1 MKNSKIFLL
10 LAFLTAGLLLGQK
23 AQAQRGGAVSFQYF
37 YNELSPY
44 GNWTSHSRYGS
55 VWTPYDVGRNFQPY
69 GTDGRWVMT
78 EFGNTW
84 VSDFPWGWA
93 TFHYG
98 RWFYDDYLGWAWTP
112 GYEWGPAWV
121 DWRSNNDYYGWA
133 PMWPGVRIG
142 VSFNIPLNYW
152 VFIPRRQLFNRNV
165 FGYCVPRYRYNS
177 FFGRTTVIN
186 NYFYN
191 DNRNYQYSYGPSR
204 GEVERVTRGNVPTYR
219 AEDIRNNR
227 TAANNGPGNSNRT
240 YQADDYSRSGLDRQS
255 RDYGGSTNGRTS
267 DAGTAGRSSRSYGT
281 SDSGSSSGRS
291 SYEGTTPSSGR
302 TYEATEPS
310 SRSRSSDSRSGSS
323 YEERSNSSAPP
334 SYDRGGSY
342 EGRSR
347 SSSTPAYE
355 GNESPSRSNSST
367 PSYDSGSGSRSRGN
381 SPGVNN
387 PSYESRSRSSAPA
400 STPETRSAPS
410 RSSGSDYN
418 SSRSRSSSEYSAP
431 SRSSAP
437 SMSSPSP
444 RSSPPSMSSPPSRS
458 SSPSVSSPAPSRSNS
473 PSSASSPASSSSS
486 RSRGPR

>member
-10 LAFLTAGLLLGQK
+10 LAFLTAGLLVGQK
-23 AQAQRGGAVSFQYF
+23 AQAQRGGSVSFQYF

-121 DWRSNNDYYGWA
+121 DWRSNNNYYGWA
-133 PMWPGVRIG
+133 PMWPGVQIG
-142 VSFNIPLNYW
+142 VSFNVPLNYW
-152 VFIPRRQLFNRNV
+152 VFVPQRYLYRRSI

-186 NYFYN
+186 NYYYN
-191 DNRNYQYSYGPSR
+191 DNRSYAYGPSR

-219 AEDIRNNR
+219 AEDVRNNR
-227 TAANNGPGNSNRT
+227 IADNNGSGTSNRT

-267 DAGTAGRSSRSYGT
+267 DAGTSGRSSRSYGT
-281 SDSGSSSGRS
+281 DDSGSSNGRS
-291 SYEGTTPSSGR
+291 SYESTAPSSGR
-302 TYEATEPS
+302 TYDATKPS
-310 SRSRSSDSRSGSS
+310 SRSRSSDSRSGAA
-323 YEERSNSSAPP
+323 YEVPSNRSATP
-334 SYDRGGSY
+334 SYDS
-342 EGRSR
+342 
-347 SSSTPAYE
+347 
-355 GNESPSRSNSST
+355 NESRSRSNSST
-367 PSYDSGSGSRSRGN
+367 PSYDSGSRSRGSSPSVS
-381 SPGVNN
+381 SPG
-387 PSYESRSRSSAPA
+387 YESRSRSSAPSA
-400 STPETRSAPS
+400 PEMRSAPS
-410 RSSGSDYN
+410 RSSSSDYN

-431 SRSSAP
+431 SRGSSTYSAPSRSSAP
-437 SMSSPSP
+437 A
-444 RSSPPSMSSPPSRS
+444 MSSPPSRS
-458 SSPSVSSPAPSRSNS
+458 SAPSVSSPAPSRSSS
-473 PSSASSPASSSSS
+473 PSSSSPASSSPS

>member
-1 MKNSKIFLL
+1 MKNPKIFLF
-10 LAFLTAGLLLGQK
+10 LAFLTAGLLMNQK
-23 AQAQRGGAVSFQYF
+23 TQAQRGGAVSFQYF

-44 GNWTSHSRYGS
+44 GNWTSHPRYGS

-98 RWFYDDYLGWAWTP
+98 RWFYDDYIGWAWVP

-142 VSFNIPLNYW
+142 VSFNIPINYW
-152 VFIPRRQLFNRNV
+152 VFIPRRHLFNRNV

-186 NYFYN
+186 NYYYN

-219 AEDIRNNR
+219 AEDVRNNR
-227 TAANNGPGNSNRT
+227 YAGNNGSGTSNRT
-240 YQADDYSRSGLDRQS
+240 YQADNYSRSGLDRQS

-267 DAGTAGRSSRSYGT
+267 DAGTVGRSSRTY
-281 SDSGSSSGRS
+281 DANNSGSSNGRS
-291 SYEGTTPSSGR
+291 SYESTAPSSSR
-302 TYEATEPS
+302 TYDATEPS
-310 SRSRSSDSRSGSS
+310 SRSRSSDSQ
-323 YEERSNSSAPP
+323 
-334 SYDRGGSY
+334 GGNTY
-342 EGRSR
+342 EGSSR
-347 SSSTPAYE
+347 SSSTPSYDSN
-355 GNESPSRSNSST
+355 GSRSNSSSST
-367 PSYDSGSGSRSRGN
+367 PSYDSGSRSRSSSPSVS
-381 SPGVNN
+381 SPG
-387 PSYESRSRSSAPA
+387 YESRSRSSTPSSP
-400 STPETRSAPS
+400 STSPPS
-410 RSSGSDYN
+410 RSGSSDYN

-431 SRSSAP
+431 SRSSTSSAP
-437 SMSSPSP
+437 SRSSSPTV
-444 RSSPPSMSSPPSRS
+444 SSPPSRS
-458 SSPSVSSPAPSRSNS
+458 SVPSVSSPSSSRSS
-473 PSSASSPASSSSS
+473 APRSSSSGQSSRSSSSSSSSS